1 MGRVGLYVGNKE
13 IVERYVG
20 DNLVWRKER
29 LRVVSSFVEKTWLYY
44 SSSMSC
50 RTFIWSLRDI
60 PTGSWYNAIVQR
72 GINRY
77 QTSSVRVSNAYGF
90 DNYVEVE
97 ITFNT
102 TNEWRRFKSDV
113 GYGSNVRVEVIVPY

>member
-1 MGRVGLYVGNKE
+1 MGRVGLYVGNQE
-13 IVERYVG
+13 VVERYVG
-20 DNLVWRKER
+20 DKLVWRKER

-44 SSSMSC
+44 KSENVC
-50 RTFIWSLRDI
+50 RMYIWNWNAI
-60 PTGSWYNAIVQR
+60 PTGRWYNAIVQI

-77 QTSSVRVSNAYGF
+77 QTSSVRVHTAYGF

-102 TNEWRRFKSDV
+102 TNEFQRFKSDV
-113 GYGSNVRVEVIVPY
+113 GEGSSLKVEVLVSY

>member
-1 MGRVGLYVGNKE
+1 MGRVGLYVGNQE

-50 RTFIWSLRDI
+50 RTFIWSLSVI
-60 PTGSWYNAIVQR
+60 PTGSWSNAIVQR

-77 QTSSVRVSNAYGF
+77 QTSSVRVSNSYGF

-97 ITFNT
+97 ITFT
-102 TNEWRRFKSDV
+102 TTKEFQRFKSDV
-113 GYGSNVRVEVIVPY
+113 GSGSILKVEVLVSY